1 MPERVNVLELRSVRG
16 TGGGPEKT
24 IMLGAAQADPREF
37 AVTVCYIRDARDRV
51 FSLGERAAGL
61 GLDYV
66 EVFERHSLDPG
77 IWPALRRLV
86 RERAIHIVHAHEYKT
101 DLLALLLARAERVVP
116 VATVHGWTGHTVRE
130 RIVYYPADRRLL
142 ARYPRLIA
150 VSGEIREQLVAAGA
164 RADCVSVVLNGIDP
178 ERFRRDPARVS
189 RAREALGYEPA
200 HLVVG
205 AVGRLEAQKRF
216 DLLIDAVARLLPD
229 HPSVRLVIAGG
240 GSLFH
245 ELQRHAGR
253 VLPDGSWR
261 LLGHTDD
268 VGEVY
273 HAIDVLV
280 QSSDYEG
287 TPNAV
292 LEAMAFETPVVA
304 RADRTARPIGSPCGG
319 HRRDRTRA
327 GCSPGP
333 HACGPSPRGAGPVV
347 HSADASGGRDLPR
360 ADGCARRPLAA
371 RRHGAD
377 RLT

>member
-1 MPERVNVLELRSVRG
+1 
-16 TGGGPEKT
+16 
-24 IMLGAAQADPREF
+24 
-37 AVTVCYIRDARDRV
+37 
-51 FSLGERAAGL
+51 
-61 GLDYV
+61 
-66 EVFERHSLDPG
+66 
-77 IWPALRRLV
+77 
-86 RERAIHIVHAHEYKT
+86 
-101 DLLALLLARAERVVP
+101 
-116 VATVHGWTGHTVRE
+116 
-130 RIVYYPADRRLL
+130 
-142 ARYPRLIA
+142 
-150 VSGEIREQLVAAGA
+150 
-164 RADCVSVVLNGIDP
+164 VVLNGIDP

-304 RADRTARPIGSPCGG
+304 TDVGGTSELAQHGDHALIVPPGRSDLLAEAIVAIVREPAAARA
-319 HRRDRTRA
+319 RTRA
-327 GCSPGP
+327 ARRRVELDLSFTARMRRVEGIYRELM
-333 HACGPSPRGAGPVV
+333 AAR
-347 HSADASGGRDLPR
+347 GGRSRP
-360 ADGCARRPLAA
+360 AGMARTA
-371 RRHGAD
+371 
-377 RLT
+377 